1 MVEWGEGYAP
11 LLGPNGCFRRCA
23 RIGLMFDFGWFPDAR
38 RAGKYLQC
46 ENLIST

>member
-23 RIGLMFDFGWFPDAR
+23 RRGLMSDFGWLADGQVLEMKAEIVDT
-38 RAGKYLQC
+38 G
-46 ENLIST
+46 